1 MNPYDLLEQKV
12 LSARDI
18 NATTEALHILLSE
31 GYSVWT
37 DGTLYSIKQ
46 QVGRVNG
53 LKIEVF
59 AKEHPPPH
67 FHISGGDIDA
77 TFSLV
82 DCTHLHGRISGREEA
97 LVKWWY
103 QRSRS
108 TLVRAWNDSRPSNCP
123 VGPVSEW
130 TDAQPIVPADRLRR
144 PLN

>member
-1 MNPYDLLEQKV
+1 MNPCDLLERKV
-12 LSARDI
+12 LAAQDLPA
-18 NATTEALHILLSE
+18 ATQALQILLSE
-31 GYSVWT
+31 GFNIWT
-37 DGTLYSIKQ
+37 DGTLYSIRQ

-67 FHISGGDIDA
+67 FHISGGGIDA

-123 VGPVSEW
+123 VGPISE
-130 TDAQPIVPADRLRR
+130 
-144 PLN
+144 